1 MASGMSVICLLPR
14 KVSRKPWKKL
24 NVPNVT
30 IKVGSRNI
38 AIKRPLMEP
47 KMAPITA
54 ATKKIKRSGAWG
66 LVNTK
71 SFTVPYMAV
80 AATAVNE
87 TSIPP
92 DNNAT

>member
-1 MASGMSVICLLPR
+1 MFATKESEQEAVE
-14 KVSRKPWKKL
+14 KL
-24 NVPNVT
+24 NVPSVT

-38 AIKRPLMEP
+38 AIKSPLTEP
-47 KMAPITA
+47 KMAPIAA
-54 ATKKIKRSGAWG
+54 ATKKINRSGACG
-66 LVNTK
+66 LVNTN